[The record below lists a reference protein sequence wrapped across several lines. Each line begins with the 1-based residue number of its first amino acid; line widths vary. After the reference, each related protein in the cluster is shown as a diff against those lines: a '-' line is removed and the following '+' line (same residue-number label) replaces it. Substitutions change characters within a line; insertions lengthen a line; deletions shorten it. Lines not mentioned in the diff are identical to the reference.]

1 MSMSPQQELHAIRN
15 MPYGTARTAA
25 AEAITR
31 RIEANGPPESL
42 PEALLDLVEAYSFTG
57 EGNKSF
63 VAFARALR
71 LWDERPELFDAADE
85 RNLFW
90 EYKWVA
96 ADLPEYPQI
105 TSAHAEAFLVDMERR
120 FALAGHGTSSVR
132 LSRFRWAW
140 HTGQPDAEQRR
151 EAWVAGLR
159 DGFEECAACTVG
171 QQTSYFADTGRF
183 AEAVQIGINQHEAC
197 NQEPTRTHYATA
209 LAALHTGD
217 PVLAAQQLKRAIAA
231 DTAGPSDFS
240 VGRSQA
246 FEVLARGDQFDR
258 ALRVLRNELQTPLR
272 ELQSPLSRIKM
283 LTSILAGLAA
293 NLDRGDHPTGYDE
306 PEWQTVTA
314 MHQWVAA
321 EVAPLVHQ
329 LDSRNGNDR
338 FARAVQEA
346 LAARRSVRPLPA
358 PVRVTESKVPHLATG
373 DAADG
378 RTGAATPQPAAEH
391 AAEHAADAADASQ
404 TASGSELIAHAET
417 LLSLGKHASASRAF
431 LAAAEVL
438 QHEGWIAMSGTA
450 LAEAAQCAVV
460 DGDEEAA
467 HRFFEAALPRLTTG
481 GADPELTTAVLV
493 AWAPVAAR
501 LRQADN
507 QIAATEALLDSHD
520 GQEPDATHITA
531 ELAARNLTDW
541 QRRRATL
548 RDTLS
553 RSLGASGADA
563 ARAFEEAT
571 RAGEEFA
578 GIGLL
583 HDAAHA
589 FWLAGRLQ
597 RDAGCSDDAIWSLE
611 SAFEGFTAA
620 QSRDDR
626 ARAAGDLID
635 LLHAVGQSD
644 RAAKIVSEL

>member
-1 MSMSPQQELHAIRN
+1 MSLNPQQELRTIRN

-63 VAFARALR
+63 VAFARVLR

-105 TSAHAEAFLVDMERR
+105 TTAHAEAFLEDMERR
-120 FALAGHGTSSVR
+120 FALAGHGASSVR

-140 HTGQPDAEQRR
+140 HTGQPDVEEQRD
-151 EAWVAGLR
+151 AWVAGIR

-171 QQTSYFADTGRF
+171 QQTSYFADLGRY
-183 AEAVQIGINQHEAC
+183 AEAVQIGITQRDSC
-197 NQEPTRTHYATA
+197 NQEPVRTYYATA
-209 LAALHTGD
+209 LAALHSGD
-217 PVLAAQQLKRAIAA
+217 PVLAAQQLKLATAT

-246 FEVLARGDQFDR
+246 FEVLARGGQLDR

-272 ELQSPLSRIKM
+272 ELNTPLSRVKM
-283 LTSILAGLAA
+283 LTGILAGLSA
-293 NLDRGDHPTGYDE
+293 NLDRGEESTGYTE
-306 PEWQTVTA
+306 PEWQTVQA

-321 EVAPLVHQ
+321 QAEPLARQ
-329 LDSRNGNDR
+329 LDARNGNDR
-338 FARAVQEA
+338 FTRAIQAA
-346 LAARRSVRPLPA
+346 LTARRSEQPLP
-358 PVRVTESKVPHLATG
+358 VPEHH
-373 DAADG
+373 AA
-378 RTGAATPQPAAEH
+378 GALQRAAAEQLDS
-391 AAEHAADAADASQ
+391 AGADVPVPADASAPG
-404 TASGSELIAHAET
+404 TAALDAPHAATGNELITHAET
-417 LLSLGKHASASRAF
+417 LLSHGKHAAASQAF

-438 QHEGWIAMSGTA
+438 QHEGWIALSGAA

-467 HRFFEAALPRLTTG
+467 HRFFAAALPRLTTG
-481 GADPELTTAVLV
+481 DADPEITTAVLA
-493 AWAPVAAR
+493 AWAPIAAR
-501 LRQADN
+501 LRQADE
-507 QIAATEALLDSHD
+507 QIALTEQVLADHD
-520 GQEPDATHITA
+520 AREPDSAGVSA
-531 ELAARNLTDW
+531 ELAARKLSDW

-548 RDTLS
+548 RDTLA
-553 RSLGASGADA
+553 RSLGASGEVSV
-563 ARAFEEAT
+563 RAIGEAT

-583 HDAAHA
+583 RDAAHA

-597 RDAGCSDDAIWSLE
+597 RDAGHSDDAVWSLE
-611 SAFEGFTAA
+611 SAFEGFGAA
-620 QSRDDR
+620 NARDDR
-626 ARAAGDLID
+626 AHAASDLID
-635 LLHAVGQSD
+635 LLHATGRSD
-644 RAAKIVSEL
+644 RAAEIVAEL